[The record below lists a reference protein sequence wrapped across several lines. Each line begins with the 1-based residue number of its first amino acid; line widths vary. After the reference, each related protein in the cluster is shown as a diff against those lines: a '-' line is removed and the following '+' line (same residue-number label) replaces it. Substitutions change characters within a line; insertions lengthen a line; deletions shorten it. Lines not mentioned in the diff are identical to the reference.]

1 MTLSRAVTE
10 LGWPDEASI
19 MSPSGAG
26 PAVTA
31 ELARKKVGQPL
42 RDLEGAQD
50 ARLGVLSADP
60 TANVT
65 DAPIALVCDFGHDV
79 PDTTVSE
86 LHRLAWNFCRTPL
99 LLTVDTGR
107 LRAFSCCEPP
117 APPQT
122 IQYIPAELTEV
133 SYDFSVP
140 GDSAF
145 SLTDEARHSL
155 HWLELVTGQLF
166 KKNEQRFANA
176 NRADVLLL
184 SNLQHVRHELHDE
197 GLEYDIIHDLL
208 ARVIFIQFL
217 FDRRDSDGQTALNE
231 SYLSRLHDSGILS
244 NSYSNFSE
252 LLHNHRDCYNLFWYL
267 DDRFNGD
274 LFPGSDDTF
283 VNRSEARKVEKRL
296 VRPRHLAILSHFV
309 SGRMEL
315 KSGQLSL
322 WPNYSFDIIP
332 LDFIS
337 SIYEAFV
344 AKKKGTVYTP
354 GHLVDFVLDGVLPWN
369 GTEWNLKVLDPACG
383 SGIFLVKAYQRLIH
397 RWKLAHPNRRI
408 GSNVLRS
415 LLERNLVGVDNDAHA
430 VRTASFSLYLA
441 MCDEID
447 PRHYWT
453 QVKFPNLRN
462 RSLLAEDFFDEQV
475 QSLQV
480 GRHEV
485 RYDLVVGNAPWGQN
499 TVTAAARSW
508 ATTNKWPISY
518 GDIGPLFLAKAA
530 LSVEKAGQVS
540 LIQPGS
546 TLLFNNSAN
555 ALKTRRLVFESF
567 SVSEVVNLS
576 ALRFHLFNKSV
587 GPAVLVTLR
596 PGRVGRE
603 AIQYVCPKPERYS
616 GSDEYRIRIDQYDIH
631 EVLPDEAVNSTIVWS
646 ALIWGGRRDLALLER
661 LSTLPTIGKYK
672 REGVVKSRQGIIR
685 GERQVAREEL
695 LDKRILQQPDF
706 PKGVFLTLPPEALE
720 RNRDPNTHVRD
731 STDFSAFEPVQLLVK
746 MSWTMEEGRFRAVK
760 VSPSTEPVIC
770 TRQFMSICASREDQE
785 VLDLA
790 CMAYNSRVAMY
801 YLLLRSGRFA
811 NYRPEPY
818 VTELLDVPIP
828 NLRSVRRIDGLPNI
842 VDELPNR
849 EVLDCV
855 IEEMY
860 ELREAERVLI
870 DDALHFAL
878 ADFKGDSNSSGRKA
892 TDLVADW
899 DRGRFLRNYCK
910 WFFRV
915 LRAGFGRERQVTA
928 TVYEP
933 ESGQRLPL
941 RMVAFHFGVTREQ
954 DVSYEIVGA
963 GQLAEQFRRVDRI
976 LNGDEEGGISYR
988 RMARVFDVWSIEGRS
1003 VPTVLMVKPDEARY
1017 WTRSIA
1023 MRDADEVSKEIMHRV
1038 QKPKSQ
1044 PRSKDT

>member
-1 MTLSRAVTE
+1 MSLARAVAK

-26 PAVTA
+26 PGVTA

-42 RDLEGAQD
+42 RDLDGAQN

-60 TANVT
+60 TANGT

-117 APPQT
+117 AGPQT

-140 GDSAF
+140 DESPS
-145 SLTDEARHSL
+145 SLADEARHSL

-166 KKNEQRFANA
+166 KKNEQRFTNA

-184 SNLQHVRHELHDE
+184 NNLRSIRRDLHEE
-197 GLEYDIIHDLL
+197 GLEYDVIHDLL

-217 FDRRDSDGQTALNE
+217 FDRRDSDGQTALNTN
-231 SYLSRLHDSGILS
+231 YLARLHDSGVLS
-244 NSYSNFSE
+244 KSYGSFSD
-252 LLHNHRDCYNLFWYL
+252 LLDNHRDCYNLFWYL

-274 LFPGSDDTF
+274 LFPASDAAPVD
-283 VNRSEARKVEKRL
+283 RSAARDIEKGL
-296 VRPRHLAILSHFV
+296 VQPRHLALLSRFV

-315 KSGQLSL
+315 RSGQLSL

-332 LDFIS
+332 LEFIS

-344 AKKKGTVYTP
+344 AKKTGTVYTP

-369 GTEWNLKVLDPACG
+369 SKEWDLKVLDPACG

-397 RWKLAHPNRRI
+397 RWKLAHPNQRI
-408 GSNVLRS
+408 GSNALRS
-415 LLERNLVGVDNDAHA
+415 LLVRNLFGVDDDAHA

-462 RSLLAEDFFDEQV
+462 RSLLAQDFFDEQGSRS
-475 QSLQV
+475 QTTSK
-480 GRHEV
+480 EN
-485 RYDLVVGNAPWGQN
+485 RYDLVVGNAPWGRN
-499 TVTAAARSW
+499 TVTPAAKSW
-508 ATTNKWPISY
+508 AVRHRWPISY

-530 LSVEKAGQVS
+530 QSVEEAGRVS

-546 TLLFNNSAN
+546 TLLFNNSSN
-555 ALKTRRLVFESF
+555 AVETRRRVFEEF

-576 ALRFHLFNKSV
+576 ALRFRLFSKSI

-596 PGRVGRE
+596 RGQLDRG

-616 GSDEYRIRIDQYDIH
+616 GSDEYRIRIDQYDVH
-631 EVLPDEAVNSTIVWS
+631 EVRPDEAVNSAIVWS
-646 ALIWGGRRDLALLER
+646 ALIWGGRRDVALLER
-661 LSTLPTIGKYK
+661 LSAFPTMGKYE
-672 REGVVKSRQGIIR
+672 RQGVIKSRQGIYR
-685 GERQVAREEL
+685 GKHQVAQPQL
-695 LDKRILQQPDF
+695 LGRRILEQPDF
-706 PKGVFLTLPPEALE
+706 PEGVFLTLPPDTLE
-720 RNRDPNTHVRD
+720 RNKDPNTHARD
-731 STDFSAFEPVQLLVK
+731 STDFSAFEPAQLLVK
-746 MSWTMEEGRFRAVK
+746 MSWTMEEGRFRAVT
-760 VSPSTEPVIC
+760 VSPPTESVIC
-770 TRQFMSICASREDQE
+770 TRHFMSIRASRGDQGI
-785 VLDLA
+785 LDLA

-801 YLLLRSGRFA
+801 YLLLGSGRFA
-811 NYRPEPY
+811 NYRPEPH
-818 VTELLDVPIP
+818 VTELLEVPIP
-828 NLRSVRRIDGLPNI
+828 RIGEGRRIRDLRSR
-842 VDELPNR
+842 DELDR
-849 EVLDCV
+849 ALEA
-855 IEEMY
+855 MY
-860 ELREAERVLI
+860 ELKEVERVLME
-870 DDALHFAL
+870 DALEFAL
-878 ADFKGDSNSSGRKA
+878 ADYKGDSNSPGRRS
-892 TDLVADW
+892 TDLAAD
-899 DRGRFLRNYCK
+899 GHEGESLRDYCR

-915 LRAGFGRERQVTA
+915 LRAGFGRERQVAA
-928 TVYEP
+928 TVYVP
-933 ESGQRLPL
+933 QSGQRFPV

-954 DVSYEIVGA
+954 DVNYEMVGA
-963 GQLAEQFRRVDRI
+963 GELAEQLRRVDRI
-976 LNGDEEGGISYR
+976 LNGEEEGGISFR
-988 RMARVFDVWSIEGRS
+988 RMARVFDVWNIEGRS
-1003 VPTVLMVKPDEARY
+1003 IPTVLMVKPDEARY

-1023 MRDADEVSKEIMHRV
+1023 MRDADEVSGEIMHRV
-1038 QKPKSQ
+1038 QKPTDQ
-1044 PRSKDT
+1044 PRIEGV